1 MVQLALSALT
11 DVVDTRIF
19 GALDTHR
26 IQEIFTMNYKTDSNN
41 LFTPEEIQS
50 VEEELTQSLD
60 LQGLRHKS
68 DS

>member
-19 GALDTHR
+19 GALDTYR

-41 LFTPEEIQS
+41 LFTPEEIQF
-50 VEEELTQSLD
+50 VEE
-60 LQGLRHKS
+60 
-68 DS
+68 